1 MCLPMSLICYLWR
14 ISRESIFGLIWLAV
28 KKLDRCHLYSTGR
41 FCPCVSNYSDLLPA
55 GLQKAGMWCKDQ
67 NGGGGGGREIKSI
80 LMRKVLR
87 GATLTR
93 IGHAPGSPTLTSPT
107 QTGRRYERPRP
118 CSLPPT
124 PGHRAGGSGPA
135 PPPPPPPPGA
145 DAHHSAAAR
154 PPQRPG
160 SRLETRGWGGEGAV
174 GAGRA
179 RRRPRPPARPGVC
192 PLL

>member
-1 MCLPMSLICYLWR
+1 MPSVQYRKVLPVCQQ
-14 ISRESIFGLIWLAV
+14 
-28 KKLDRCHLYSTGR
+28 
-41 FCPCVSNYSDLLPA
+41 
-55 GLQKAGMWCKDQ
+55 LQWPSACGSPEGWNVMQGSKW
-67 NGGGGGGREIKSI
+67 GGGGREIKSI